1 MPPLLSAQGSTVDL
15 VPKPGPDSHATVN
28 FVTEVTSKIIDVG
41 QNGAFIAQVA
51 VVLLLIKIFLKD
63 RVQIEERVGQAYHVH
78 HPPTLTMVP
87 SRAISPDLIS
97 IQLEPR
103 LTGISDAHIKR
114 AALSLLYSWPLGSLT
129 RLSLS
134 LWRLR

>member
-1 MPPLLSAQGSTVDL
+1 MPPLLSAHFTVDL
-15 VPKPGPDSHATVN
+15 VPKPGADSHATVN
-28 FVTEVTSKIIDVG
+28 FVTEVTSKIISVA
-41 QNGAFIAQVA
+41 QHGALIAQVA
-51 VVLLLIKIFLKD
+51 VVLLLIKIFLKG
-63 RVQIEERVGQAYHVH
+63 RVQIEERVGQAYHAH
-78 HPPTLTMVP
+78 HPPTLIMVP
-87 SRAISPDLIS
+87 SRAISRDLIS

-129 RLSLS
+129 RLSVS